1 MNYIALHFTCHKKRN
16 LKMCLINKKII
27 TYTIETVSFEI
38 HVIYIY
44 FTYEIF
50 KIFRNKIFYMLFIE

>member
-1 MNYIALHFTCHKKRN
+1 MY
-16 LKMCLINKKII
+16 LINKKII
-27 TYTIETVSFEI
+27 TYTIEIVSFEI

-50 KIFRNKIFYMLFIE
+50 KIFQNKIFYMLFIE